1 MGQGTGRCCKKS
13 SLYPNPYL
21 RHLNPCDFCAGPLE
35 GETKPIEATMV
46 KPLVVSSLSE
56 ILEERSHG
64 DELVIKSVG
73 YGDFRPVF
81 RKVSTDMTSFYI
93 ADSSGHGWVGG
104 NKAKQSQDA

>member
-1 MGQGTGRCCKKS
+1 
-13 SLYPNPYL
+13 
-21 RHLNPCDFCAGPLE
+21 
-35 GETKPIEATMV
+35 MV

-56 ILEERSHG
+56 ILDERSHG

-81 RKVSTDMTSFYI
+81 RKVSTDMTGFYI

-104 NKAKQSQDA
+104 GNKAEQSQDI